1 MLSRPF
7 TKFEKILLL
16 ILVVLLLGLT
26 YYLFVYSPVQKRIKA
41 ADTTLIED
49 QIQTE
54 LQKAYIIKSMKEE
67 VDDSQKNL
75 SGVVATYDNF
85 KSEAAFLNTIFVPLA
100 ETYNYN
106 FQTPEASG
114 DTVRRTITI
123 SFTASDYQ
131 VARKII
137 QMIHDSKYRCMMNDI
152 SISATADSSGGYV
165 SLKTNSIRCSV
176 NVTFYE
182 TLIGAGSTA
191 GLKIE
196 GEKTESDYIGL
207 GSADFSKLERN
218 SLETIAESIAAS

>member
-16 ILVVLLLGLT
+16 IMVVLLLGLT
-26 YYLFVYSPVQKRIKA
+26 YYLFVYSPVQKRIEA
-41 ADTTLIED
+41 ADTTLLESQIEE
-49 QIQTE
+49 E
-54 LQKAYIIKSMKEE
+54 LYKAYIIQTMKEE

-75 SGVVATYDNF
+75 NGVVSTYDNF
-85 KSEAAFLNTIFVPLA
+85 KSEAALLNTIFVPLA

-106 FQTPEASG
+106 FQTPVATG

-137 QMIHDSKYRCMMNDI
+137 QMIHDSRYRCMLNDI
-152 SISATADSSGGYV
+152 SVSAVADSSRDYS
-165 SLKTNSIRCSV
+165 SLKTNPVRCSV
-176 NVTFYE
+176 DVTFYE

-196 GEKTESDYIGL
+196 GSKTESDYIGL
-207 GSADFSKLERN
+207 GAADFSKLQRN
-218 SLETIAESIAAS
+218 TLETIAESIAAS

>member
-16 ILVVLLLGLT
+16 ILVVLLLGLV
-26 YYLFVYSPVQKRIKA
+26 YYLFVYAPVQKRIQA

-54 LQKAYIIKSMKEE
+54 LEKAYIIKSMKEE

-85 KSEAAFLNTIFVPLA
+85 KSEAALLNTIFVPLA
-100 ETYNYN
+100 ETYNYS
-106 FQTPEASG
+106 FQTPVASG

-137 QMIHDSKYRCMMNDI
+137 QMIHDSKYRCMLNDV
-152 SISATADSSGGYV
+152 SISATSDSTGGYM
-165 SLKTNSIRCSV
+165 SLKTNPIRCSV

-182 TLIGAGSTA
+182 TLIGAVSTA
-191 GLKIE
+191 GLKMD
-196 GEKTESDYIGL
+196 GSKTESDYIGL
-207 GSADFSKLERN
+207 GAADFSKLERN